1 MSRRVIGVDEV
12 GRGSLA
18 GPVVAA
24 AVVLPDELYP
34 WVEEIRDSKK
44 LTPKKRE
51 ELEDLILHHSI
62 YAVREGSA
70 FQIDEVNILQ
80 ATLWTMRKCVGEVC
94 EQLGEEQREYMVL
107 VDGTH
112 KIPNLE
118 LPQEAIKG
126 GDNIHKAIGAA
137 SIIAKVY
144 RDRFMVTMSQ
154 FYPEYGFAKHKGYGT
169 AAHREAIMIHGPCP
183 IHRRTFRGVYE
194 YVKSP
199 DSVSDYSCEPKIF
212 DY

>member
-1 MSRRVIGVDEV
+1 MTTTRRVIGVDEV

-18 GPVVAA
+18 GPVVSA
-24 AVVLPDELYP
+24 AVVLPEYPYP
-34 WVEEIRDSKK
+34 WIEEIRDSKK

-51 ELEDLILHHSI
+51 ELAGLILHHSI
-62 YAVREGSA
+62 YAIREGSA

-80 ATLWTMRKCVGEVC
+80 ATLWTMKKCVGSVC
-94 EQLGEEQREYMVL
+94 EQLGEEQHEHVVL

-126 GDNIHKAIGAA
+126 GDNVHKAIGAA
-137 SIIAKVY
+137 SIVAKVY
-144 RDRFMVTMSQ
+144 RDHFMETMSCL
-154 FYPEYGFAKHKGYGT
+154 YPEYGFAKHKGYGT
-169 AAHREAIMIHGPCP
+169 AEHREAIMVHGPCP
-183 IHRRTFRGVYE
+183 IHRRTFKGVYE

-199 DSVSDYSCEPKIF
+199 DSGPDYS
-212 DY
+212 